1 MDFSRLYINGGWV
14 APLTEDR
21 IAVENPATREIITHV
36 PACGKEDT
44 DRAVAAAQAAAPRWQ
59 AVAPAARIE
68 IARRALEQLLAH
80 RDEIIELEI
89 AELGSSR
96 KQTAAAHFDFQVERI
111 RTFIRLAE
119 DIPWETKLEHSTM
132 LREPFGVVA
141 AITPWNYPLGQVVQK
156 LLPALLTGNTV
167 VLKPSQHTPLTVY
180 YLIEAFHQAG
190 LPAGALN
197 LVPGRGSEVG
207 NVLSAHPD
215 VDMISFTGSTSGGI
229 TVARQA
235 LQTVKQIHLELGGK
249 SPMLL
254 LPGGDARIAARVTLG
269 SLLPNCGQ
277 TCSALS
283 RLLVPVD
290 RKEEAE
296 AAILEELA
304 RYRVGDPTDDGV
316 DIGCLASRRQYDKVR
331 DYIVQG
337 QADGATMI
345 AGEVPPA
352 EPQGGYFVT
361 PVVFTDVTPQMTIAQ
376 EEIFGPVLSIL
387 TYTDIDEGVR
397 LANDTIYG
405 LNAAVCGRHAE
416 AVRVAKRI
424 RSGNVYINDAPRDVT
439 APFGGY
445 KQSGIGREGGMIGL
459 LDFTQTKVLFDED

>member
-59 AVAPAARIE
+59 TVAPAARIE

-254 LPGGDARIAARVTLG
+254 LPGGNARIAARVTLG

-283 RLLVPVD
+283 RLLVP
-290 RKEEAE
+290 
-296 AAILEELA
+296 
-304 RYRVGDPTDDGV
+304 
-316 DIGCLASRRQYDKVR
+316 
-331 DYIVQG
+331 
-337 QADGATMI
+337 
-345 AGEVPPA
+345 
-352 EPQGGYFVT
+352 
-361 PVVFTDVTPQMTIAQ
+361 
-376 EEIFGPVLSIL
+376 
-387 TYTDIDEGVR
+387 
-397 LANDTIYG
+397 
-405 LNAAVCGRHAE
+405 
-416 AVRVAKRI
+416 KR
-424 RSGNVYINDAPRDVT
+424 
-439 APFGGY
+439 
-445 KQSGIGREGGMIGL
+445 
-459 LDFTQTKVLFDED
+459 